1 MELQK
6 NHPLQGGKYRII
18 EKIGQGGFAIT
29 YKANWS
35 TELSGPMGKI
45 ATDITVAIKEFF
57 FADYCSRD
65 NDSSQIITSS
75 PTGAQIF
82 DKFKEKL
89 KKEAAILSRLR
100 HPNIVSVLDIFEE
113 NNTVYMVMEYIS
125 GGSLKDVIRKN
136 GKLDEPTTLRYAS
149 QLCDAVAEIHRN
161 NVLHLDIK
169 PGNILINNDDKVCL
183 IDFGISKQYNSDTHA
198 ETSTTPVGIS
208 KGFAPTEQY
217 SGVAQFSP
225 ATDIYAIG
233 ATIYNMCSGNIPPEA
248 VSLLDEDLPKIN
260 GISDQLWNAII
271 KAMSVRR
278 NQRPQSIAELVA
290 LLPSANSAKES
301 TTQQSVTDNEKTQ
314 IASQISRNSLDS
326 QQELDEESTFVST
339 KNEKLEFS
347 KINEHDQIL
356 NQDLEDQEEATT
368 EEKTKKWNLILIF
381 GGLVATII
389 IAYILFSSDN
399 SSVTIEA
406 SPDSTAVTYS
416 VSDSSIVDSPTI
428 VSTKTEPTDISPKDE
443 KQKEIVGLEEKS
455 KTEVQATKIKNSDNN
470 KSAYQTPP
478 EATNTKVAN
487 TAETKVESKSE
498 PKAEPKSE
506 PKAEPMADSNKI
518 FTAIEQNAQFPG
530 GDAALFRWL
539 SAHIYYPPKAQEKNI
554 QGRVT
559 VQFVVEKDGSI
570 GTVKIARS
578 VHPDLDKEAIRV
590 VKSLPKFIPGKN
602 NGTPVRC
609 WFTLPITFRLQQ

>member
-6 NHPLQGGKYRII
+6 NHALQGGKYRII

-29 YKANWS
+29 YKANWT
-35 TELSGPMGKI
+35 TEVTGPMGKI
-45 ATDITVAIKEFF
+45 ATDIIVAIKEFF

-65 NDSSQIITSS
+65 NESSQITISS

-125 GGSLKDVIRKN
+125 GGSLKETIRKN
-136 GKLDEPTTLRYAS
+136 GKLDENTALRYTS

-248 VSLLDEDLPKIN
+248 MTLLEEDLPPIN
-260 GISDQLWNAII
+260 GISDQLWNAIT

-301 TTQQSVTDNEKTQ
+301 TTQQSVTDDEKTQ
-314 IASQISRNSLDS
+314 ITSQKPTPKPSIPSPTPKKIEQPKKTIASNDETMVESATRKDTYSPDPKYKFQSRH
-326 QQELDEESTFVST
+326 TRP
-339 KNEKLEFS
+339 KLTIIENS
-347 KINEHDQIL
+347 KINRKWHEYGSKFEFFLRYYIFVSIAISFIIFTCFSIGLGYTYEIRNAFEWSFFYSTLCIPIYLFCINFKLKELKYIKIL
-356 NQDLEDQEEATT
+356 S
-368 EEKTKKWNLILIF
+368 LISFISILLNIGIGCIETF
-381 GGLVATII
+381 IITYISTII
-389 IAYILFSSDN
+389 TFILYFYWSKN
-399 SSVTIEA
+399 NN
-406 SPDSTAVTYS
+406 
-416 VSDSSIVDSPTI
+416 
-428 VSTKTEPTDISPKDE
+428 KK
-443 KQKEIVGLEEKS
+443 GLL
-455 KTEVQATKIKNSDNN
+455 VWTKI
-470 KSAYQTPP
+470 
-478 EATNTKVAN
+478 
-487 TAETKVESKSE
+487 
-498 PKAEPKSE
+498 
-506 PKAEPMADSNKI
+506 
-518 FTAIEQNAQFPG
+518 
-530 GDAALFRWL
+530 LL
-539 SAHIYYPPKAQEKNI
+539 
-554 QGRVT
+554 T
-559 VQFVVEKDGSI
+559 V
-570 GTVKIARS
+570 
-578 VHPDLDKEAIRV
+578 DLV
-590 VKSLPKFIPGKN
+590 YSL
-602 NGTPVRC
+602 
-609 WFTLPITFRLQQ
+609 WDTLRLWM